1 MISKKIKKKNIEPC
15 DCVRCLNF
23 VAFNFKFFVSFVKAR
38 TNGTENQFEI
48 DKKRKKMIKTDE
60 AEKTN
65 SPQSIF
71 CFSHCYK
78 RMKFKRKKKEKVA
91 QHGHASFK
99 FFQCSAV
106 CISIFR
112 LSNWY

>member
-48 DKKRKKMIKTDE
+48 DKK
-60 AEKTN
+60 
-65 SPQSIF
+65 
-71 CFSHCYK
+71 
-78 RMKFKRKKKEKVA
+78 KEKNDKNWW
-91 QHGHASFK
+91 SRKNK
-99 FFQCSAV
+99 FSSEYFLFFSSLQKDE
-106 CISIFR
+106 I
-112 LSNWY
+112 

>member
-1 MISKKIKKKNIEPC
+1 M
-15 DCVRCLNF
+15 
-23 VAFNFKFFVSFVKAR
+23 AFNFKFFVSFVKAR

-48 DKKRKKMIKTDE
+48 DKKKRKKMIKTDE

-71 CFSHCYK
+71 YFSHCYE
-78 RMKFKRKKKEKVA
+78 RMKFKRKKNERVA
-91 QHGHASFK
+91 HHGHASFK
-99 FFQCSAV
+99 FLQCSAV

>member
-1 MISKKIKKKNIEPC
+1 M
-15 DCVRCLNF
+15 
-23 VAFNFKFFVSFVKAR
+23 AFNFKFFVSFVKAR

-48 DKKRKKMIKTDE
+48 DKKKEKMIKTDE

-71 CFSHCYK
+71 CFSHRYK

-91 QHGHASFK
+91 QHGHAYVYLYSACQIGTRQSTLNWSF
-99 FFQCSAV
+99 
-106 CISIFR
+106 
-112 LSNWY
+112 

>member
-1 MISKKIKKKNIEPC
+1 M
-15 DCVRCLNF
+15 
-23 VAFNFKFFVSFVKAR
+23 AFNFKFFVSFVKDR

-48 DKKRKKMIKTDE
+48 DKKKGKKMIKTDE

-71 CFSHCYK
+71 YFSHCYE

-91 QHGHASFK
+91 HHGHASFK
-99 FFQCSAV
+99 FLQCSAL
-106 CISIFR
+106 CIPPVKLVLVR
-112 LSNWY
+112 AR